1 MSLPDEIDGSYG
13 EEIHLALKKLK
24 RAIVEVLNNRK
35 EIDALVPT
43 LQEWEKI
50 RQKIN
55 DQENIGMLVGV
66 GQWKINLF
74 LLTGDIESDVGQINF
89 SKLKPEE

>member
-1 MSLPDEIDGSYG
+1 MSIPNKGIEFHS
-13 EEIHLALKKLK
+13 EEVNSALKKLK
-24 RAIVEVLNNRK
+24 LAIAEVLNSRK
-35 EIDALVPT
+35 EIDALVPA

-55 DQENIGMLVGV
+55 DQENIGVVIGV

-89 SKLKPEE
+89 SKLKLEE